1 MANEITVRGPRS
13 WVNDILLGD
22 GINKSG
28 TITMSL
34 APTKGDCYLKGG
46 AVDVDAW
53 TCEGGFIL
61 GVDDSDSDLAKF
73 FVGNT
78 ASSFM
83 SWDGAAMTYQI
94 GSGDALTVKGGG
106 NIVLED
112 GGDII
117 FALSDAN
124 PALIKW
130 GAVHNLGAASTT
142 ARGLCLWPT
151 VADQDSFRIGYD
163 PVNNIYSRFSAVG
176 IYTTTLINLKSSYD
190 ASDFSEISLFSGDG
204 TSYIYFQVN
213 KNGVAKTARIY
224 PEGYLSVDAI
234 HVGGAADPGANN
246 LVVDSLAG
254 GGDRYLYTVNN
265 GLVTAGAGYP

>member
-1 MANEITVRGPRS
+1 MKLYYPPRTDNPNLNVWLAHLAKEFSDPANLFAGLGKMTEATFD
-13 WVNDILLGD
+13 WNAKQLLNVGGLSIGSPSRPGKGNLLIGD
-22 GINKSG
+22 GGHIK
-28 TITMSL
+28 
-34 APTKGDCYLKGG
+34 
-46 AVDVDAW
+46 
-53 TCEGGFIL
+53 
-61 GVDDSDSDLAKF
+61 
-73 FVGNT
+73 
-78 ASSFM
+78 
-83 SWDGAAMTYQI
+83 
-94 GSGDALTVKGGG
+94 
-106 NIVLED
+106 LEA

-117 FALSDAN
+117 LEPSDAN

-130 GAVHNLGAASTT
+130 ATVHNFGAASTT

-163 PVNNIYSRFSAVG
+163 PVNNTYNRFSAVG
-176 IYTTTLINLKSSYD
+176 IYTKALINLKSSYD

-254 GGDRYLYTVNN
+254 GGDRYLYTDNN